1 MPKRATT
8 TQVVVVSDLHVGS
21 TLGLCKPVVY
31 LDDGQEYRANRLQQE
46 AWDYWTN
53 VFWKQVWQNKKKGIK
68 TVVVANG
75 DLVDSQHHGTVQVF
89 SSSIMDHINHAAEIL
104 DPIREKADAFFV
116 TRGTPAHVMA
126 SGAADEQ
133 IARQIKATKANG
145 NPGGVRSSYHLKLN
159 IDGVLFDIA
168 HQGPNPGY
176 RMWTRGNTVRAFV
189 RTIVLDALVT
199 GNRPPDALVRSHVHS
214 KVHETCRDYGHV
226 CEAYITPAFQW
237 KTEYA
242 HQIASHE
249 SIADVGGLIVT
260 ISGGRMVG
268 SDFHCLPLSQ
278 TDYVE
283 V

>member
-1 MPKRATT
+1 MPKRAMT

-133 IARQIKATKANG
+133 IARQVKATKANG

-189 RTIVLDALVT
+189 RTIMLDALVR
-199 GNRPPDALVRSHVHS
+199 GARPPDALIRSHVHS

-226 CEAYITPAFQW
+226 CEGIITPSWQL

-249 SIADVGGLIVT
+249 DIADIGGVIFT
-260 ISGGRMVG
+260 ISDGKIRNIE
-268 SDFHCLPLSQ
+268 FRILPFAQ

-283 V
+283 A